1 MLYDTYQVQSDV
13 LAPVRLMAEFFR
25 GVLSQPWPLIGD
37 IPLVRSAA
45 AAMELLSNA
54 GMSHDRPDFGIRN
67 ILVDGEA
74 TTVAEEVVA
83 SHPFCNLLHFRK
95 DTSRDEPT
103 VLVVAPLSG
112 HFSTLLGGTVETL
125 LPDHNVYLTDWV
137 NARNVPLLYGRFD
150 LDDVVAPVRLERRA

>member
-1 MLYDTYQVQSDV
+1 MLYDTYQVHSDA
-13 LAPVRLMAEFFR
+13 LAPIRLMAAFFR

-37 IPLVRSAA
+37 APLVRSAA

-67 ILVDGEA
+67 VVIEGEA
-74 TTVAEEVVA
+74 VAVAEEVVA

-95 DTSRDEPT
+95 DGSHDEPT

-112 HFSTLLGGTVETL
+112 HFSTLLRGTVATL
-125 LPDHNVYLTDWV
+125 LPDHN
-137 NARNVPLLYGRFD
+137 
-150 LDDVVAPVRLERRA
+150 